1 MKTGKHSVVIGN
13 VPTSSNIGEGSV
25 VIGATDSHGNT
36 FITTPMAVGYGAKA
50 GHGSIA
56 IGAFAGSGLPDLSFP
71 PELQS
76 EMESLVN
83 VAVRQS
89 NQQLIS
95 AIEKLTAELRQPM
108 PKKSAVLTSWEAV
121 KAIATVDGAYNMLA
135 KASTAL
141 LAYISQNGV

>member
-1 MKTGKHSVVIGN
+1 MEAGKFNTIIGN
-13 VPTSSNIGEGSV
+13 LPPGSKIG
-25 VIGATDSHGNT
+25 DGNT
-36 FITTPMAVGYGAKA
+36 IVNAADANGNIFYNTPMAVGYGAKA
-50 GHGSIA
+50 GPGSIA
-56 IGAFAGSGLPDLSFP
+56 IGAFAGAGLPDLSFP

-83 VAVRQS
+83 VAVQQG
-89 NQQLIS
+89 NQQLIL

-108 PKKSAVLTSWEAV
+108 PKKSAALTSWEAV
-121 KAIATVDGAYNMLA
+121 KAIASVDGAYSMLA